1 MDMMGWRM
9 ESTVG
14 YTWPAVS
21 ANLPASVRPAF
32 RALAETFIPEIAG
45 ATPEAWD
52 RLEAVVASAL
62 DERPPAMQRQVL
74 LFIRVL
80 NGLSRLRFGRA
91 LPALDLARRTALLE
105 GLSKSPVLLVRR
117 GVWGLRT
124 LVQMGY
130 YTQPEVQSAIGYR
143 ATAAGWEARR

>member
-1 MDMMGWRM
+1 MGWRM
-9 ESTVG
+9 ESTVR

-21 ANLPASVRPAF
+21 ANLLAPVRPAF

-45 ATPEAWD
+45 ASPTTWD
-52 RLEAVVASAL
+52 RLETVVASAL
-62 DERPPAMQRQVL
+62 AERPAAMQRQLL

-80 NGLSRLRFGRA
+80 DGLARLRFGRA
-91 LPALDLARRTALLE
+91 LVNLDAARRTALLE
-105 GLSKSPVLLVRR
+105 GLSKSPVLLIRR

-130 YTQPEVQSAIGYR
+130 YTQPEVQAAIGYR

>member
-9 ESTVG
+9 ESTVR

-21 ANLPASVRPAF
+21 ANLLAPVRPAF
-32 RALAETFIPEIAG
+32 RALAEVFVPETAAASP
-45 ATPEAWD
+45 ATWD
-52 RLEAVVASAL
+52 RLEAVVESAL
-62 DERPPAMQRQVL
+62 AGRPPAIRRQVI

-80 NGLSRLRFGRA
+80 NGLARLRTGRA
-91 LPALDLARRTALLE
+91 LTGLDLPRRTALLE
-105 GLSKSPVLLVRR
+105 GLSKAPVLLVRR

-130 YTQPEVQSAIGYR
+130 YTQPEVQAAIGYR